1 MRKQTKRF
9 IYGADANVKATD
21 QNIMKLLLPSFMGII
36 ICLICLAGMAWAWFS
51 AGVHSQSTVT
61 AGSYSLGET
70 VSKIET
76 GGSETPVTK
85 DEAGN
90 YTIDANSTYKVIMT
104 PGATP
109 ANGGYCLIKINDGT
123 GETTFKTVAL
133 NDTSSFEF
141 TISNGNE
148 EVTCKIIAAWGDPTK
163 EGTSET
169 LIENAGTITLNGGAP
184 EAATDGKETTEIQ
197 APEATQPSTENESQ
211 NENSENVNSNES
223 DGNNSL

>member
-1 MRKQTKRF
+1 MT
-9 IYGADANVKATD
+9 
-21 QNIMKLLLPSFMGII
+21 
-36 ICLICLAGMAWAWFS
+36 WAWFS

-76 GGSETPVTK
+76 GGSETSVTK

-90 YTIDANSTYKVIMT
+90 YTIAANSTYQVRLN
-104 PGATP
+104 PGVTP
-109 ANGGYCLIKINDGT
+109 ANGGYCLIKINDDT

-133 NDTSSFEF
+133 SAGNFEF
-141 TISNGNE
+141 TISNGDKT
-148 EVTCKIIAAWGDPTK
+148 VTCKIIAAWGEPAK
-163 EGTSET
+163 EGTSNA

-184 EAATDGKETTEIQ
+184 KVATDGKETTEIQ
-197 APEATQPSTENESQ
+197 VPEATQPSTENESQ

-223 DGNNSL
+223 DGDNSL